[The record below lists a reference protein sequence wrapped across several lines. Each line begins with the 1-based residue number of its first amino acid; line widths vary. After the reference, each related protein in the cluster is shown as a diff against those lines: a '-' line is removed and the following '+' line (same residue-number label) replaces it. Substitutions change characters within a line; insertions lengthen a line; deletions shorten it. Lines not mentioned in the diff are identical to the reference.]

1 MSDFCLTIRN
11 RILVPGAR
19 VALRDVGRIWITLI
33 VVLFSV
39 QQGFAGCGDYLFR
52 NGIAVS
58 DHTMSE
64 RVSMFD
70 DASDLASFKSPES
83 LPGPP
88 VSRCH
93 GPNCSR
99 SPVPFAPMPAVPGIS
114 LQGSEPAAL
123 LEGLIAPTVIR
134 GQIEWPE
141 SERGARYLPSSIFR
155 PPAA

>member
-11 RILVPGAR
+11 RSLVPDAWA
-19 VALRDVGRIWITLI
+19 ALRDAGRIWITLI

-52 NGIAVS
+52 NGMAVS

-64 RVSMFD
+64 RVSMLH
-70 DASDLASFKSPES
+70 DAVDLESFRFPES
-83 LPGPP
+83 LPEAP

-99 SPVPFAPMPAVPGIS
+99 SPVPFAPMPFVPGIS

-123 LEGLIAPTVIR
+123 LEGLIVPTEIR